1 MKAIAKLKRPIPHQD
16 KQLII
21 DTLTT
26 IMDIGATDLD
36 IENGILFFQY
46 RNRLALDLVER
57 KLSEIGHPIISY
69 SYPIR
74 RPLNF
79 NGNDPGHSFLA

>member
-1 MKAIAKLKRPIPHQD
+1 MKAIAKLKCPIPPQD
-16 KQLII
+16 EQLII

-26 IMDIGATDLD
+26 IMDIGPADLD

-57 KLSEIGHPIISY
+57 KLSGIGHPIISY
-69 SYPIR
+69 SYPMR
-74 RPLNF
+74 RPLNLY
-79 NGNDPGHSFLA
+79 GNDSDHGSLA